1 MQFFKTVSFFFILE
15 ISEENLRAN
24 LTQFML
30 LVKYVLLLICEMFT
44 SLLCKWPDTIMFEKF
59 GLLGMTE
66 FQLIK
71 NFKAKHKQNIWQVH
85 RKQFTLPLIIIF
97 FFKKITIL
105 TISKMRQTIQSRMD
119 QVKYLL
125 GPFLHTLPQIMC
137 LETQAR
143 LTTQRTSTNNLMTF
157 D

>member
-59 GLLGMTE
+59 GLLGMRE

>member
-59 GLLGMTE
+59 GLLGMRE

-143 LTTQRTSTNNLMTF
+143 LTTQRTSSNNLMTF